1 MAITEASRP
10 LISLALPRDRTS
22 RRLMQVVAVLA
33 GTGLLALSAKIAV
46 PFWPVPMTLQVLAVF
61 LIGAAYGRDLALV
74 TLLVY
79 LAQGAA
85 GLPVFASGTGVAY
98 MAGPTGGYLVG
109 FVVAA
114 AIAGHAADRGFDRE
128 PFRLFLAMLVGEL
141 VILGFGVAWL
151 AWLFGVQKAV
161 AWGIGPFIVTDL
173 VKVALAAA
181 IVPAVWSIVA
191 RLRR

>member
-128 PFRLFLAMLVGEL
+128 PFRLFLAMLVGEV

>member
-1 MAITEASRP
+1 MAVTEASRP
-10 LISLALPRDRTS
+10 LISLALPQDRTS

-33 GTGLLALSAKIAV
+33 GTGLLALSAKITV

-61 LIGAAYGRDLALV
+61 LIGAAYGRDLALA

-85 GLPVFASGTGVAY
+85 GLPVFASGAGLGY
-98 MAGPTGGYLVG
+98 LAGPTGGYLVG

-114 AIAGHAADRGFDRE
+114 AIAGHAADRGLDRE
-128 PFRLFLAMLVGEL
+128 PFRLFLAMLAGEV
-141 VILGFGVAWL
+141 VILGFGAAWL

-161 AWGIGPFIVTDL
+161 SWGVGPFIVTDL

-181 IVPAVWSIVA
+181 IVPAAWSIVT